1 MSATEGK
8 PPSKIVEFPGPKPE
22 APEAPEERA
31 RRLKVEVERLARQSP
46 AEWMFWLDDSAK
58 KHGIEPA
65 KLKAMVEATVRVIE
79 KKAREDKAKDRQRE
93 QREER
98 ERERDAAR
106 KRKDKERAFKDLAR
120 LPSEACEAGLAD
132 LAKRPDE
139 DIDTIR
145 TEFETFVGA
154 DRIDSADARA
164 EAWQKCETL
173 ARKPKILDE
182 FAADLTP
189 AGLVGERRAA
199 KLLYLSLTSRLFTR
213 PVSVGVRG
221 VSSAGKSYAVETA
234 LRFFPPE
241 AYYVLTGMSERTLV
255 YSPESFVH
263 RVLILYETAGL
274 DSGFAAYLMRS
285 LLSEGRLRY
294 ETVVSGTTHVI
305 EREGPTGLISTSTS
319 LHLDPETE
327 TRMLGVTVS
336 DTQEQTKG
344 VLRQLAAQDD
354 DDGGDGKIDFDRWRA
369 LQVWLT
375 TGPVG
380 VVIPFANQLADLVP
394 PVAVRLRRDF
404 KTVLTLIRTHALL
417 HQETRQKDAAGRIVA
432 TVEDY
437 AAVRDLVADLVA
449 EEIDARVRA
458 ETREV
463 VALVRKLLTKGRQE
477 VRQVDLMPH
486 LQLDKSSLSRRVAA
500 ALDAGFLQNRE
511 KSKYRP
517 ARLVLGDPLPKEV
530 QILPSPKRLRT

>member
-369 LQVWLT
+369 LQTWLA
-375 TGPVG
+375 TGPTV
-380 VVIPFANQLADLVP
+380 VVIPFASRLAELVP

-530 QILPSPKRLRT
+530 QILPSPRKLRT